1 MRQRRLRKSILSG
14 RLGWLLAVVLLG
26 LAALIAARLEPAAP
40 DLNGRAYA
48 ADGDTLHVGRQRVR
62 LLGIDAPELDQT
74 CWDKDEKSWPCGQA
88 AKKRLAAL
96 LAGAAIVCHP
106 SGHDKYGRARAT
118 CDADGRDLGAILMRE
133 GLAISYDGYKVEEG
147 AARLASGRAASKRL
161 GSGEMPR
168 ASPARWIGSGS
179 FSAESCMAESTLTNA
194 RILLCSRCRGGHF
207 ANLSVFEPICAN

>member
-106 SGHDKYGRARAT
+106 SGHDKYGRVRAT

-147 AARLASGRAASKRL
+147 AARLAKAGLWQGRFETPRQWRDAAS
-161 GSGEMPR
+161 EP
-168 ASPARWIGSGS
+168 SPLDWIGQ
-179 FSAESCMAESTLTNA
+179 AESTLTNA